1 MNERKRNV
9 LLTAQRLFIEKGY
22 ISTSVQDIIDESKI
36 SKGTFYNYFS
46 SKNECVIAIIEDA
59 KEEVEFK
66 RRKLLLQLDI
76 SDKDMFIEQL
86 SVRLEVYRERNLIPV
101 FIAIFHTRE
110 SELRDL
116 VKLGHEDEILWLS
129 KRLVDIFGEQT
140 KEVSVD
146 CAILMLGMIQQIQ
159 HPWTVKSNSITEK
172 QLVQFVMRRI
182 ESLIED
188 MAKENDS
195 LVDARYY
202 EKQVDDVHVSKEH
215 VLQQL
220 KDIYQQYKK
229 KLQAKEL
236 QLLEF
241 VIDELNLEQPRKF
254 LLATVMQN
262 FATDFKE
269 SSMYPALKVLSND
282 LWKVIDPIS

>member
-1 MNERKRNV
+1 MNNRKRNV

-22 ISTSVQDIIDESKI
+22 ISTSVQDIIDEAKI

-59 KEEVEFK
+59 KEEVELK

-76 SDKDMFIEQL
+76 SGKDMFIEQL
-86 SVRLEVYRERNLIPV
+86 SVRLEVYRERNLIPI

-116 VKLGHEDEILWLS
+116 VKMGHEDEIFWLS

-146 CAILMLGMIQQIQ
+146 CSILMLGMIQQIQ
-159 HPWTVKSNSITEK
+159 HPWTAKSKGITEK

-182 ESLIED
+182 ESLIYD
-188 MAKENDS
+188 MANEKDS

-202 EKQVDDVHVSKEH
+202 EKHIDEAHITKEH

-220 KDIYQQYKK
+220 KDLYEQNKEE
-229 KLQAKEL
+229 LQTNQL

-241 VIDELNLEQPRKF
+241 VLDELNLEQPRKF
-254 LLATVMQN
+254 LLATVMQT
-262 FATDFKE
+262 FSTVFKE
-269 SSMYPALKVLSND
+269 SSLYPQSKALSTN
-282 LWKVIDPIS
+282 LWKVIDSIS